1 MNMEGKINAVYF
13 EDFFRKRRDTRT
25 QFVPVDLWQ
34 PTSYDEVIV
43 NCKPGFF
50 IAPLGVMFDLSL
62 ESGDKLDYFILSTKK
77 CYNSAAMR
85 NHLFTYINYFC
96 NYYDPDYEY
105 LCVLYEMKVKTD
117 RYDTSAYPPQS
128 LFYDCERYIVKSGIA
143 DKVQRMVMDNYY
155 QDLNYSN
162 IKNPSLQYTNDHA
175 RILHKMSILMDL
187 SIPILTNYAY
197 MHKIDNIDE
206 FLLAFYDKILHM
218 DPNIN
223 IYAKLYDT
231 AFTNVI
237 ANQKSNPI
245 WAKQDIRSIDASTHS
260 VDSVHN
266 IILNIMPKY
275 SFDKNI
281 ISFNYASIRRNTSY
295 KITDISFEFS
305 YIPISSSKRDNDS
318 ISDFDKFESNLIRSN
333 EGLYLQNK
341 INGEYCMKTIE
352 TIFGPFSEEEM
363 YHYERIIRD
372 DTTGEYTINSFQRQL
387 IFNLFYRFFRD
398 TQSVYSINRMDY
410 LKLAISA
417 KKKLLSSGM
426 IILPYIISGKV
437 EKLVQRKSVNKKEK
451 AMVESS
457 PSFHLIV
464 EKYRDENV
472 VNRILSILATIISS
486 EFSIVDMD
494 PSIDGR
500 RLDISS
506 VGVGVIVEEVE
517 NYVLMC

>member
-1 MNMEGKINAVYF
+1 
-13 EDFFRKRRDTRT
+13 
-25 QFVPVDLWQ
+25 
-34 PTSYDEVIV
+34 
-43 NCKPGFF
+43 
-50 IAPLGVMFDLSL
+50 
-62 ESGDKLDYFILSTKK
+62 
-77 CYNSAAMR
+77 
-85 NHLFTYINYFC
+85 
-96 NYYDPDYEY
+96 
-105 LCVLYEMKVKTD
+105 
-117 RYDTSAYPPQS
+117 
-128 LFYDCERYIVKSGIA
+128 
-143 DKVQRMVMDNYY
+143 
-155 QDLNYSN
+155 
-162 IKNPSLQYTNDHA
+162 
-175 RILHKMSILMDL
+175 
-187 SIPILTNYAY
+187 
-197 MHKIDNIDE
+197 
-206 FLLAFYDKILHM
+206 M

-245 WAKQDIRSIDASTHS
+245 WEKQDIRSIDASTHS

-305 YIPISSSKRDNDS
+305 YIPISSSKRDKDS